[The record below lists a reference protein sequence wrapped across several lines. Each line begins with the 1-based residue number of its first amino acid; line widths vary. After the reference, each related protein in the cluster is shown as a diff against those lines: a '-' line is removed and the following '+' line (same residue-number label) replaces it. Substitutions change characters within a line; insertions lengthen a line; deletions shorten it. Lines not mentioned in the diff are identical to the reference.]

1 MLVRGGVWKK
11 STILRGAPTP
21 TSHQVTE
28 GYIKMTK
35 SALETDGGDGGT
47 TTQMD
52 LTTELYA

>member
-1 MLVRGGVWKK
+1 MKK

-35 SALETDGGDGGT
+35 SVLEMDGGDGGT
-47 TTQMD
+47 TTWMN